1 MSETFLRA
9 ARVRAVDALGDEEDG
24 TSCSVRMA
32 RLRMLINSEDE
43 EVAERARA
51 TLQQLGSRQRIIKEW
66 GDIGKEGIPNCSAG
80 PVKKFNWDLFHW
92 EATVMGPVRD
102 TTAATM
108 PMRSL
113 HPVLILHSV
122 TRLTRA
128 VSFFSTFN
136 SLRCI
141 PSSRQRCNSPQRS
154 TIQTSTSTVISA
166 WEFWGLSG
174 RPVWPYGPF
183 SSAYP
188 A

>member
-9 ARVRAVDALGDEEDG
+9 ARVRAVDALGNEEDG
-24 TSCSVRMA
+24 TSCSVCMA
-32 RLRMLINSEDE
+32 RPRMLDSEDE

-51 TLQQLGSRQRIIKEW
+51 TLQQLGARQRINKELM
-66 GDIGKEGIPNCSAG
+66 DIGKYGIPNCSVG
-80 PVKKFNWDLFHW
+80 PVDDDLFHW

-136 SLRCI
+136 SLRSI

-166 WEFWGLSG
+166 WEFWGHSG
-174 RPVWPYGPF
+174 GPVWAYGTF

>member
-9 ARVRAVDALGDEEDG
+9 ARVRAVDG
-24 TSCSVRMA
+24 TVRQFDSPLEFA
-32 RLRMLINSEDE
+32 QAMLDSEDE

-51 TLQQLGSRQRIIKEW
+51 TLHDIQRLARKRINRYLQ
-66 GDIGKEGIPNCSAG
+66 DLGKEGIPNCSAG
-80 PVKKFNWDLFHW
+80 PVDDDLFHW

-136 SLRCI
+136 SLRSI

-166 WEFWGLSG
+166 WEFWGHSG
-174 RPVWPYGPF
+174 RPVWAYGPF
-183 SSAYP
+183 SCAYP

>member
-24 TSCSVRMA
+24 TSCSVCMVRPH
-32 RLRMLINSEDE
+32 MLDSEDE

-51 TLQQLGSRQRIIKEW
+51 TLQQLRGATQRINKEL
-66 GDIGKEGIPNCSAG
+66 GDIGKEGMRNWCAG
-80 PVKKFNWDLFHW
+80 PVEMFNWDLFHW

-113 HPVLILHSV
+113 HPVLVLHRM

-136 SLRCI
+136 SLRSI

-166 WEFWGLSG
+166 WEFWGLGG
-174 RPVWPYGPF
+174 RPLYT
-183 SSAYP
+183 
-188 A
+188 